1 MIFKTFDN
9 NDGIA
14 SKIGI
19 LNRSFSEITKAYEK
33 AKEVTSKD
41 NGQSFLKNFVDN
53 LKIDVNEV
61 SDLYKKLIVTQKDIE
76 PFLKSIDVYDG
87 FDDNQAKIV
96 LNDLKTQK
104 DLVDDNKSSWDKYYE
119 TLKNKPGM
127 EWQEKFVQTMD
138 LTKASTDDVK
148 EAQTAARQA
157 AVNYNN
163 DLGKLT
169 IGAKATSIA
178 LKGLALAGNILVSL
192 VISKVISTVYEMA
205 QASDTVGKAA
215 KEAADELITQRQNGV
230 QFRIGKY
237 NILAF
242 HSTRISLHKIVEL
255 WNQIISKVGFSDI
268 SPTVIISHIRRRG
281 EIGGSAKKVGKRIK
295 ELERLYGIQNG
306 ATSFQGNQYEVV
318 TNKSEA
324 PKKSQSDLAAQ
335 MGISVDT
342 LQNYKML
349 AEMIPELEEL
359 VSTGIVTT
367 HIKRGVPKRY
377 PLQNLDIYMPKPY
390 NQVRS
395 NQGYV
400 VCLMVALT
408 ETYVFPMWNKL
419 VTRLSPICGRE

>member
-87 FDDNQAKIV
+87 FDDNKAQEV
-96 LNDLKTQK
+96 LSTLQKTK
-104 DLVDDNKSSWDKYYE
+104 EKVDANETSWEEYYK

-127 EWQEKFVQTMD
+127 EWQTQFVQTMD
-138 LTKASTDDVK
+138 LTKASVDDVK
-148 EAQTAARQA
+148 EAQAAARQA
-157 AVNYNN
+157 AVSYNK

-169 IGAKATSIA
+169 IGAKAADIA

-390 NQVRS
+390 NQIRS

>member
-87 FDDNQAKIV
+87 FDDNKAQEV
-96 LNDLKTQK
+96 LSTLQKTK
-104 DLVDDNKSSWDKYYE
+104 EKVDANETSWEEYYK

-127 EWQEKFVQTMD
+127 EWQTQFVQTMD
-138 LTKASTDDVK
+138 LTKASVDDVK
-148 EAQTAARQA
+148 EAQAAARQA
-157 AVNYNN
+157 AVSYNK

-205 QASDTVGKAA
+205 QASDTVGKTA
-215 KEAADELITQRQNGV
+215 KEAADELITQRQNSV
-230 QFRIGKY
+230 QFGKS
-237 NILAF
+237 ITF
-242 HSTRISLHKIVEL
+242 LH
-255 WNQIISKVGFSDI
+255 FT
-268 SPTVIISHIRRRG
+268 P
-281 EIGGSAKKVGKRIK
+281 
-295 ELERLYGIQNG
+295 QNCG
-306 ATSFQGNQYEVV
+306 ATLF
-318 TNKSEA
+318 KSR
-324 PKKSQSDLAAQ
+324 
-335 MGISVDT
+335 IFR
-342 LQNYKML
+342 
-349 AEMIPELEEL
+349 
-359 VSTGIVTT
+359 
-367 HIKRGVPKRY
+367 H
-377 PLQNLDIYMPKPY
+377 
-390 NQVRS
+390 
-395 NQGYV
+395 
-400 VCLMVALT
+400 
-408 ETYVFPMWNKL
+408 
-419 VTRLSPICGRE
+419 

>member
-87 FDDNQAKIV
+87 FDDNKAQEV
-96 LNDLKTQK
+96 LSTLQKTK
-104 DLVDDNKSSWDKYYE
+104 EKVDANETSWEEYYK

-157 AVNYNN
+157 AVNYNKG
-163 DLGKLT
+163 LGNLT
-169 IGAKATSIA
+169 IGAKATKIA
-178 LKGLALAGNILVSL
+178 MDALAMAGNIFVSL
-192 VISKVISTVYEMA
+192 VISKVISTVYEMS

-215 KEAADELITQRQNGV
+215 KEAADELIT
-230 QFRIGKY
+230 
-237 NILAF
+237 
-242 HSTRISLHKIVEL
+242 
-255 WNQIISKVGFSDI
+255 
-268 SPTVIISHIRRRG
+268 
-281 EIGGSAKKVGKRIK
+281 
-295 ELERLYGIQNG
+295 
-306 ATSFQGNQYEVV
+306 
-318 TNKSEA
+318 
-324 PKKSQSDLAAQ
+324 
-335 MGISVDT
+335 
-342 LQNYKML
+342 
-349 AEMIPELEEL
+349 
-359 VSTGIVTT
+359 
-367 HIKRGVPKRY
+367 
-377 PLQNLDIYMPKPY
+377 
-390 NQVRS
+390 
-395 NQGYV
+395 
-400 VCLMVALT
+400 
-408 ETYVFPMWNKL
+408 
-419 VTRLSPICGRE
+419 

>member
-1 MIFKTFDN
+1 MIFTSDKN
-9 NDGIA
+9 GLDGIIN
-14 SKIGI
+14 KFGI
-19 LNRSFSEITKAYEK
+19 F
-33 AKEVTSKD
+33 
-41 NGQSFLKNFVDN
+41 
-53 LKIDVNEV
+53 
-61 SDLYKKLIVTQKDIE
+61 
-76 PFLKSIDVYDG
+76 
-87 FDDNQAKIV
+87 
-96 LNDLKTQK
+96 
-104 DLVDDNKSSWDKYYE
+104 NKSFNNIKRDLSSGHGLLNSIFVSSFTSNDINSIKEYITQIKAGVPTGEAWSSTMKGC
-119 TLKNKPGM
+119 TVTAKQHVLACKN
-127 EWQEKFVQTMD
+127 D
-138 LTKASTDDVK
+138 
-148 EAQTAARQA
+148 
-157 AVNYNN
+157 
-163 DLGKLT
+163 
-169 IGAKATSIA
+169 AKALEELSATASAMVPSVKAADIA

-255 WNQIISKVGFSDI
+255 WNQIISKIGNPDI
-268 SPTVIISHIRRRG
+268 SPDVIISHIRRRG

-295 ELERLYGIQNG
+295 ELERLYGIREGSAGGNG
-306 ATSFQGNQYEVV
+306 SNQYKKKELEPNNSV
-318 TNKSEA
+318 EA
-324 PKKSQSDLAAQ
+324 KSQSDLAAQ

-342 LQNYKML
+342 LHNYKML
-349 AEMIPELEEL
+349 AEMIPELDEL

-390 NQVRS
+390 NQIRS

>member
-76 PFLKSIDVYDG
+76 PFLQPINVYDG
-87 FDDNQAKIV
+87 FDDSQAEKVLDNLKNQKE
-96 LNDLKTQK
+96 
-104 DLVDDNKSSWDKYYE
+104 LVDDNKSNWQKFYD
-119 TLKNKPGM
+119 TLKPGE
-127 EWQEKFVQTMD
+127 EWQVKFVQTMD
-138 LTKASTDDVK
+138 LTKASIDDVK

-157 AVNYNN
+157 AVNYNKG
-163 DLGKLT
+163 LGNLT

-242 HSTRISLHKIVEL
+242 HSTRISLHKNCGAVE
-255 WNQIISKVGFSDI
+255 SDHFK
-268 SPTVIISHIRRRG
+268 S
-281 EIGGSAKKVGKRIK
+281 RIF
-295 ELERLYGIQNG
+295 R
-306 ATSFQGNQYEVV
+306 
-318 TNKSEA
+318 
-324 PKKSQSDLAAQ
+324 
-335 MGISVDT
+335 
-342 LQNYKML
+342 
-349 AEMIPELEEL
+349 
-359 VSTGIVTT
+359 
-367 HIKRGVPKRY
+367 H
-377 PLQNLDIYMPKPY
+377 
-390 NQVRS
+390 
-395 NQGYV
+395 
-400 VCLMVALT
+400 
-408 ETYVFPMWNKL
+408 
-419 VTRLSPICGRE
+419 